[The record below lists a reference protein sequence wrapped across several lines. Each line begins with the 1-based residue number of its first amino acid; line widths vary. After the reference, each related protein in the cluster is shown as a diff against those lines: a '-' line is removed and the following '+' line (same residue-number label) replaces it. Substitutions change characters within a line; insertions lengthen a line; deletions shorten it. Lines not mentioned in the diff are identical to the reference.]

1 MTFALAAA
9 GTGTA
14 AVSDPIVIGAE
25 CPRRCSRVR
34 PELFAAGKTVAFP
47 GANVHVPTEDS
58 RVGHIE

>member
-25 CPRRCSRVR
+25 CRRPRSRVR
-34 PELFAAGKTVAFP
+34 PEPFAAGETVAFP
-47 GANVHVPTEDS
+47 GVNVHVSTQDS
-58 RVGHIE
+58 RVGHVE

>member
-25 CPRRCSRVR
+25 CRRPRSRVR
-34 PELFAAGKTVAFP
+34 PEPFGETVAFR
-47 GANVHVPTEDS
+47 GANVHVSTQDS